1 MFKMAAVMMMMMVRK
16 ETAMMV
22 VVLLTPFETHT
33 NLLAFFSF

>member
-1 MFKMAAVMMMMMVRK
+1 MFKMAAVMMMMVRK
-16 ETAMMV
+16 KTAMMM